1 MLNKIVGAKRVEIE
15 QLKGKTSLACVQK
28 VASEMAPARDF
39 KAALQ
44 SRECAIIAE
53 IKRRSPSKGF
63 LREDL
68 NSVNVAELYEKHG
81 AAAISVLTDQEFFGG
96 HLKDLYAVSQST
108 TIPVLRKDF
117 IIDPYQIYEART
129 AGADAI
135 LLIVSVLEDRQ
146 LAEYIELAKS
156 LGMSSLVEIHSFQE
170 LKKALFTGAEIV
182 GINNRDLKT
191 FKTDL
196 NISLGLAACIP
207 GDCLAVSES
216 GIHSRNDIKM
226 LMDAGIHV
234 FLIGEALMTASDAGM
249 KLKELIGL

>member
-1 MLNKIVGAKRVEIE
+1 MLNKIVGAKRVEVE
-15 QLKGKTSLACVQK
+15 QLKERTSLACVQE
-28 VASEMAPARDF
+28 VASEMVPARDF
-39 KAALQ
+39 KTALN
-44 SRECAIIAE
+44 SRKCAIIAE

-68 NSVNVAELYEKHG
+68 NSVTIAELYERNG
-81 AAAISVLTDQEFFGG
+81 AAAISVLTDKEFFGG
-96 HLKDLYAVSQST
+96 HLNDLSAVSRSA

-117 IIDPYQIYEART
+117 IIDPYQIYEARA

-135 LLIVSVLEDRQ
+135 LLIVGVLEDRQ

-156 LGMSSLVEIHSFQE
+156 LGMYALVEIHSLQE
-170 LKKALFTGAEIV
+170 LRKAVFAGAEIV

-196 NISLGLAACIP
+196 NISLDLVACIP
-207 GDCLAVSES
+207 EDCLVVSES
-216 GIHSRNDIKM
+216 GIHSRKDIEV

-234 FLIGEALMTASDAGM
+234 FLIGEALMTAPDAGM
-249 KLKELIGL
+249 KLKELIGP